1 MSEGC
6 IKLRAANGTSLRRYT
21 SRLGT
26 GSMTFRGDLYI
37 RRVVAAGTG
46 IISVPADLRTSSRLC
61 LMVLQI
67 MTEGR
72 SKLRT
77 ADRTSLRRQA
87 RCSRTRRMTLCRDLL
102 IRRIVAAGTSIVSI
116 PTDFRTSSCLCL
128 MVLQI
133 MPEGRNKLRTAD
145 RTNLRSRT
153 GSRRAGDMTARG
165 GNNFTANRANLVF
178 RTRRVGTKRMTV
190 RGNALCTF
198 LIASA
203 ARRSLYA
210 FFCTSRGSR
219 LHVLAPIMTEGGNFF
234 LRFDDGVTTAAM
246 DAFGFPRSRTRRRY
260 RLIDDLDMSE
270 SIDIPRLR
278 FPAARA
284 FGRLD
289 TLFRASRRFR
299 LRIFAP
305 IMTEGGNFF
314 LRFDDGVTTAA
325 MNAFGFPRSRT
336 RCRYRLIDNLE
347 MPKSFDFPRLRFPAA
362 CAFGRLNAFFRTSR
376 SFRLSICTP
385 IMTES
390 GNFLLRLDDSVTA
403 AAMRTVRQTRLRTRC
418 RNGGIGHGSV
428 TQCRNRS

>member
-1 MSEGC
+1 MPEGC

-26 GSMTFRGDLYI
+26 GSMTFRRDLLI
-37 RRVVAAGTG
+37 RRIVAAGTG
-46 IISVPADLRTSSRLC
+46 IISVPADLRTSSCLC

-133 MPEGRNKLRTAD
+133 MPEGRNKLRTTD

-190 RGNALCTF
+190 RRNALCTF

-246 DAFGFPRSRTRRRY
+246 DAFGFPRSRTRRRDC
-260 RLIDDLDMSE
+260 RILHLDM
-270 SIDIPRLR
+270 
-278 FPAARA
+278 
-284 FGRLD
+284 
-289 TLFRASRRFR
+289 
-299 LRIFAP
+299 
-305 IMTEGGNFF
+305 TE
-314 LRFDDGVTTAA
+314 
-325 MNAFGFPRSRT
+325 
-336 RCRYRLIDNLE
+336 
-347 MPKSFDFPRLRFPAA
+347 SFDIPRLRFPAA
-362 CAFGRLNAFFRTSR
+362 CAFRRLNAFFRTSR